1 MTMRNTFN
9 RFFVGRA
16 HIAGII
22 YSAAV
27 VILAVVATW
36 SLVDLWDEYSIRNE
50 SADVLARLQE
60 RTRALASS
68 ADAAAWPPGSPFLEG
83 QTETMAS
90 AALLQRLTNA
100 IAKAGGSILSSEV
113 DRSGVRD
120 KDGYQRVTATCDIDE
135 LGLQGLLYDLEA
147 NMPFLLIESLMV
159 QSRTSQT
166 GNQSGNQGG
175 RLQAQVRVA
184 GRWGGAN

>member
-1 MTMRNTFN
+1 MRNTFN
-9 RFFVGRA
+9 RFFVGRT
-16 HIAGII
+16 HVAGII

-27 VILAVVATW
+27 VILVVVATW

-50 SADVLARLQE
+50 RADVLARLQE
-60 RTRALASS
+60 RTRALAGS

-113 DRSGVRD
+113 DRSGARD

-135 LGLQGLLYDLEA
+135 VGLQGLLYDLEA

-166 GNQSGNQGG
+166 GNQGG
-175 RLQAQVRVA
+175 RLQAQIRVA